1 MFRYKEDKVMALC
14 AKCYI
19 NLEIPDLY
27 EEIKKERPPKS
38 NSYNNIK
45 CRLCK
50 EFAVIKERLYDR

>member
-1 MFRYKEDKVMALC
+1 MALC

-19 NLEIPDLY
+19 NLEMIPDLY

-50 EFAVIKERLYDR
+50 EFAVIKERPYDR

>member
-1 MFRYKEDKVMALC
+1 MALC

-27 EEIKKERPPKS
+27 NEEIKKERPPKS
-38 NSYNNIK
+38 NSFNNIK